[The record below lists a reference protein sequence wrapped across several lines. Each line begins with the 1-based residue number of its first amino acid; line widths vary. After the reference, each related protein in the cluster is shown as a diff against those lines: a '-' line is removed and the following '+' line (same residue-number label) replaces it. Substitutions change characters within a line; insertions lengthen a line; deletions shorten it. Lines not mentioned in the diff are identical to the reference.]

1 MSKQCPYNTPI
12 KSKYTMI
19 LIDKKGNEM
28 IVENTNLNKL
38 LLYKDDLNL
47 TGEIISTT
55 ITGSDMYLYEGDTS
69 K

>member
-1 MSKQCPYNTPI
+1 MSEQCPYNTPI

-19 LIDKKGNEM
+19 LVDKKGNEM

>member
-19 LIDKKGNEM
+19 LVDKKGNEM

-38 LLYKDDLNL
+38 LLYKDDLSL